1 MTMSNTGTLLPE
13 ETGGFERLW
22 APNGLTVVFQPI
34 VHVCAGIHQ
43 LHAVECLTRGPRGT
57 ELEQATHLF
66 DSVRHHRRE
75 VEVDRLCTGAALATA
90 AVLPSWLSLSLNVH
104 ASTLSRDTD
113 FPRALALHAAAAG
126 IVPSRVTVELVES
139 SAPDDDAAFARA
151 LRDLRA
157 MGFRLAI
164 DDVGLG
170 HSNLKLFVDV
180 RPDYVKIDRFF
191 VAGVEDDAY
200 RHAILR
206 SIADLGRNVG
216 ALVVAEGVESK
227 RTLDA
232 VIDARICLIQ
242 GHLLARPLPLGELLE
257 HPLVRNPH
265 PGSQR
270 AFGVP

>member
-1 MTMSNTGTLLPE
+1 MALLTMSGK
-13 ETGGFERLW
+13 TGGFERLW
-22 APNGLTVVFQPI
+22 ARNGLAVVFQPI
-34 VHVCAGIHQ
+34 VHVCGTIHH

-57 ELEQATHLF
+57 EFEQATELF
-66 DSVRHHRRE
+66 DRVRQHGRE
-75 VEVDRLCTGAALATA
+75 VEVDRLCTGAALAA
-90 AVLPSWLSLSLNVH
+90 AAGLPSWLSLSLNVH
-104 ASTLSRDTD
+104 AATLSRDPA
-113 FPRALALHAAAAG
+113 FPRALVLHAAAAG

-139 SAPDDDAAFARA
+139 SAPDDAAAFARA

-170 HSNLKLFVDV
+170 YSNLKLFVDV

-232 VIDARICLIQ
+232 VIDSRICLIQ
-242 GHLLARPLPLGELLE
+242 GHLIARPLPLGELLE
-257 HPLVRNPH
+257 HPLVRNPQFR
-265 PGSQR
+265 SQR
-270 AFGVP
+270 ELGAR